1 MRVASDTLTLSDMT
15 PPFAIFWDGIAE
27 LATGHTKRYL
37 NKFSQATN
45 QRVFSELFSW
55 FFSELVFDNYTL
67 DFDSTVMVREGSQEG
82 AAKGYN
88 PKRPG
93 RPSHHPLLAFVSD
106 VRMIAN
112 YWLRPGNTSASTN
125 YLSFLEDTLSRLQ
138 DKRVGLIRMDSGFF
152 SGNILGYLEQRQ
164 LSYIIAC
171 RLNNRIK
178 YSLTREKTWVEV
190 ADGLEI
196 AETTYQ
202 AEHWDSPKRIVMVR
216 QEVEKRPKAAG
227 KQVRELELFEDEQDF
242 GKDRYSCFVTNL
254 ALPAK
259 IVYDS
264 YRGRAD
270 SENRIKELKYDFSID
285 DFVLHNFWATEACG
299 NFIVMAYNF
308 MSLFR
313 HALINSDKKK
323 FLKTIRYELISTPA
337 YLGKKKDKHIL
348 YLARSLKTRKSFLSI
363 WEKLKDFSLPYNT
376 EKS

>member
-1 MRVASDTLTLSDMT
+1 M
-15 PPFAIFWDGIAE
+15 
-27 LATGHTKRYL
+27 
-37 NKFSQATN
+37 
-45 QRVFSELFSW
+45 FSELFSW

-178 YSLTREKTWVEV
+178 YSLTHEKTWVEV

-202 AEHWDSPKRIVMVR
+202 AEHWDSPRRIVMVR

-227 KQVRELELFEDEQDF
+227 KQVRQLELFEDEQDF
-242 GKDRYSCFVTNL
+242 GKYRYSCFVTNL

-285 DFVLHNFWATEACG
+285 DFVSHNFWATEACG